1 MWAGLG
7 RKLHPNFPPTS
18 PQLHKLSQVIQTS
31 KTVCNIYVSSQ
42 NDLGPRPERPK
53 RFIMFKVPLKSAWP
67 PRPERPKRF
76 VRFTFTIAIKAWPAG
91 NSRYQQV
98 SGGTCL
104 CLLVPA
110 GFLQYQQEQAGTNRA
125 DASKHQQVA
134 AGSCWYLLVLAGTSW
149 FLMVPAGASKY

>member
-42 NDLGPRPERPK
+42 NDLAPRPERPK

-98 SGGTCL
+98 SGGH
-104 CLLVPA
+104 P
-110 GFLQYQQEQAGTNRA
+110 
-125 DASKHQQVA
+125 
-134 AGSCWYLLVLAGTSW
+134 LVLAGTRW
-149 FLMVPAGASKY
+149 FLTVPAGTSRYQQSRCQQAPAGSSR